1 MFQLMDTR
9 MAAQRSATPHLGK
22 DAAMRME
29 IALRQNINA
38 TVRNVWTIQEVKFDP
53 LHFIVCRSGP
63 QGQR

>member
-1 MFQLMDTR
+1 

-38 TVRNVWTIQEVKFDP
+38 TVRNVWTIQEVKFET
-53 LHFIVCRSGP
+53 LYYLYVCPDIKGR
-63 QGQR
+63 